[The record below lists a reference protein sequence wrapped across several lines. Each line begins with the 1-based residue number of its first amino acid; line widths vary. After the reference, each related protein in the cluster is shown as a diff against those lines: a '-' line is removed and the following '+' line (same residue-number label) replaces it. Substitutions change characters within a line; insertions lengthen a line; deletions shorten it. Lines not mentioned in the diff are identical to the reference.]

1 MDLEKHEK
9 TIHKKT
15 DKMTE
20 KVVKA
25 LKKQFEEM
33 GKVILQEIASIH
45 AKYEKGGKLTYE
57 EMTKYNRLNTF
68 ISKIN
73 GYIDDLVK
81 GEYKHISEGIK
92 DCYKLSYEYMGY
104 ALETETQTYLNFGEI
119 KSNQLQAVV
128 DNPVSGLTLTDT
140 LEKNRSQV
148 IYDVKRTI
156 TQAIYNGYSYG
167 TTAKLLKD
175 VFQGDYVKAVRVAR
189 TEMARAVEVGKY
201 ESAMKAK
208 EEGVIETKTW
218 KTSRDSRVRDLHNK
232 LYGKTIPV
240 DEMFDLGD
248 GYKGIGPKQT
258 GYAWHDINCRC
269 RLHYKIVDVKKPKH
283 NSLAEMEFEEWR
295 KTRLK

>member
-1 MDLEKHEK
+1 MDKHIN
-9 TIHKKT
+9 TIHKTT

-20 KVVKA
+20 DVVKV

-33 GKVILQEIASIH
+33 GKKILQEIASIH

-57 EMTKYNRLNTF
+57 EMSKYNRLNTL

-73 GYIDDLVK
+73 GYIDDLIK
-81 GEYKHISEGIK
+81 GEYKYIAEGIK

-104 ALETETQTYLNFGEI
+104 AFEKETLAYLDYGEI
-119 KSNQLQAVV
+119 KGNQLQAIV
-128 DNPVSGLTLTDT
+128 DNPVGGLTLNDT
-140 LEKNRSQV
+140 LQKNRSQV
-148 IYDVKRTI
+148 IYDVKRTV

-208 EEGVIETKTW
+208 EQGVIETKTW
-218 KTSRDSRVRDLHNK
+218 KTSRDSRVRDAHNK
-232 LYGKTIPV
+232 LYNVTIPI

-269 RLHYKIVDVKKPKH
+269 RLHYKVVDVKKPKH
-283 NSLAEMEFEEWR
+283 DNLAEMEFEEWR
-295 KTRLK
+295 KKRLK